1 MSLVFVVFDPNSKLI
16 NNFPVLWRAPGQLQR
31 PFLCVLIRGC
41 IVTPGASPGVLN
53 LALDADVS
61 SGRFPLH
68 ERKLQQA
75 TPGGTLNPFRSTGP
89 SPGKR
94 PL

>member
-1 MSLVFVVFDPNSKLI
+1 MHQ
-16 NNFPVLWRAPGQLQR
+16 PGQLQR
-31 PFLCVLIRGC
+31 PFLCVLISGC
-41 IVTPGASPGVLN
+41 IVIPGAGLGVLD

-61 SGRFPLH
+61 SGRFLLH
-68 ERKLQQA
+68 ERELQQA
-75 TPGGTLNPFRSTGP
+75 TPGGTLNRFRSTGP